1 MTKTVCDFCGKDI
14 KDPPNIL
21 FRPIAEYNFAIL
33 RHGSALD
40 ICNECKKSFEE
51 WSKTRKEIVDE
62 HQDQTRNQ

>member
-21 FRPIAEYNFAIL
+21 RPIAEYNFMIL

-40 ICNECKKSFEE
+40 ICNECKESFDEWAKS
-51 WSKTRKEIVDE
+51 RKEIVDE
-62 HQDQTRNQ
+62 HQDQTGDK